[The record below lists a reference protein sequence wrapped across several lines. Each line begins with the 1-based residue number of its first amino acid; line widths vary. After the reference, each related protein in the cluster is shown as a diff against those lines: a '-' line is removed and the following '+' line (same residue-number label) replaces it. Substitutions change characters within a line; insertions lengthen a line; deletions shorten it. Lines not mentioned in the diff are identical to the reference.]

1 MPVHRTSDDLDQL
14 LHSLADTTSGI
25 AASPGFSGR
34 VMSAISAM
42 PNAGRWSAIVGA
54 ARAALTLAV
63 VSAVMATV
71 WAVDTENQSDEALAA
86 AYGAP
91 VKEW

>member
-1 MPVHRTSDDLDQL
+1 MPVHRTSNELDQL
-14 LHSLADTTSGI
+14 LHSLADTTSGV

-34 VMSAISAM
+34 VISAISATS
-42 PNAGRWSAIVGA
+42 AFRWSAIVGA